1 MGRFR
6 GGGSYAHSMQRF
18 GRDHFRLHWT
28 VDRYYPDSRLRFPRG
43 CNRDT
48 DLAGA
53 KRFAKRWG
61 LPEPKDD

>member
-6 GGGSYAHSMQRF
+6 PSGSYGHRISKTSYASEYRIS
-18 GRDHFRLHWT
+18 WT
-28 VDRYYPDSRLRFPRG
+28 VDRYYEGNRLRFPRG
-43 CNRDT
+43 WSRVT

-61 LPEPKDD
+61 VELPA